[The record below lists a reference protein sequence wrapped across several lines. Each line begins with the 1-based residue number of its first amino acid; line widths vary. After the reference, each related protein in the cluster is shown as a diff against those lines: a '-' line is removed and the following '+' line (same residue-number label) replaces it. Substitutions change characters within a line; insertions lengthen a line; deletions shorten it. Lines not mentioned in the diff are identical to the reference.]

1 MSDFVIDPN
10 TLGVFTFL
18 TKSKVLFQ
26 TWCQHSLSLNIDS
39 SMSHLYECSW
49 HIVGIFLVFYLQ
61 TISPQ
66 FLSIFPNYLII
77 HTSLMIFKLIAKKFS
92 LSLSQ
97 REKGLFR
104 GGKKG
109 KETPLLFF
117 LFLIFNFYVWSLI
130 HEKLSYQI
138 DL

>member
-49 HIVGIFLVFYLQ
+49 HIVRIFLVFYLQ
-61 TISPQ
+61 TQ

-92 LSLSQ
+92 LSLS
-97 REKGLFR
+97 EGKGSLSW
-104 GGKKG
+104 GKKG

>member
-1 MSDFVIDPN
+1 MSVFAIEPN
-10 TLGVFTFL
+10 PLSVFTFL

-49 HIVGIFLVFYLQ
+49 HIVRIFLVFYLQ
-61 TISPQ
+61 TQ

-97 REKGLFR
+97 RKKGLFR

-117 LFLIFNFYVWSLI
+117 LFLIFNFYAWSLI